1 MLQFQ
6 SIGPK
11 PVQNTVDTGLPF
23 PVQVRCNVNRFATKK
38 EDFMKHATLALLG
51 LATLLSTAACHK
63 AAPVAKKPADTT
75 PVASAPTPA
84 NQPPLTRRDNTLA
97 ATPTAQTPRT
107 DRLTPAERA
116 RLNEILARLNDAL
129 FDYDKATIRED
140 ASTVLKA
147 DVGVIRDILANYP
160 NQKLLIEGNADERGS
175 EEYNLALGDRRARAA
190 QEFLVSMGIPAA
202 QLSLVS
208 YGKERPICT
217 DKTEDCWQRN
227 RRAHVTA
234 AP

>member
-1 MLQFQ
+1 
-6 SIGPK
+6 
-11 PVQNTVDTGLPF
+11 
-23 PVQVRCNVNRFATKK
+23 
-38 EDFMKHATLALLG
+38 MKHATLALLG

-63 AAPVAKKPADTT
+63 AAPVAAKPKDTT
-75 PVASAPTPA
+75 PVASAPAPA
-84 NQPPLTRRDNTLA
+84 QQPPLQQREQAPPPQQTAPAPRGTTM
-97 ATPTAQTPRT
+97 TPQ
-107 DRLTPAERA
+107 ERA
-116 RLNEILARLNDAL
+116 TLNEKLARLNDAL
-129 FDYDKATIRED
+129 FDYDKATIRDD

-190 QEFLVSMGIPAA
+190 QEFLVSMGIPPA

>member
-1 MLQFQ
+1 
-6 SIGPK
+6 
-11 PVQNTVDTGLPF
+11 
-23 PVQVRCNVNRFATKK
+23 
-38 EDFMKHATLALLG
+38 MKHATLALLG

-63 AAPVAKKPADTT
+63 TAPIVQKPKDTT
-75 PVASAPTPA
+75 PVASAPAPAQAAPLQQRTPA
-84 NQPPLTRRDNTLA
+84 PER
-97 ATPTAQTPRT
+97 TPDAPQTPRGPQM
-107 DRLTPAERA
+107 TPQERTT
-116 RLNEILARLNDAL
+116 LNERLARLNDAL
-129 FDYDKATIRED
+129 FDYDKSVIRDD

-190 QEFLVSMGIPAA
+190 QEFLVQMGIPAA

>member
-1 MLQFQ
+1 
-6 SIGPK
+6 
-11 PVQNTVDTGLPF
+11 
-23 PVQVRCNVNRFATKK
+23 
-38 EDFMKHATLALLG
+38 MKNATLAVLG
-51 LATLLSTAACHK
+51 LATLLTTAACHK
-63 AAPVAKKPADTT
+63 TAPVAQKPKDTT
-75 PVASAPTPA
+75 PVASAPAERQAAPLERRETTPA
-84 NQPPLTRRDNTLA
+84 PTQ
-97 ATPTAQTPRT
+97 TAQTPRGPT
-107 DRLTPAERA
+107 MTPQERA
-116 RLNEILARLNDAL
+116 TLNEKLARLNDAL
-129 FDYDKATIRED
+129 FDYDKATIRDD

-160 NQKLLIEGNADERGS
+160 NQKLLVEGNADERGS

>member
-1 MLQFQ
+1 
-6 SIGPK
+6 
-11 PVQNTVDTGLPF
+11 
-23 PVQVRCNVNRFATKK
+23 
-38 EDFMKHATLALLG
+38 MKQGTLALLG

-63 AAPVAKKPADTT
+63 AAPVASKPADTT
-75 PVASAPTPA
+75 PVAQSAPA
-84 NQPPLTRRDNTLA
+84 AQAPPLQQRDTTPA
-97 ATPTAQTPRT
+97 ATPPAPRQENA
-107 DRLTPAERA
+107 RLTPQERA

-129 FDYDKATIRED
+129 FDYDKATIRDD
-140 ASTVLKA
+140 ASTVLKS

-190 QEFLVSMGIPAA
+190 QEFLVQMGIPSN

-208 YGKERPICT
+208 YGKERPVCT

-227 RRAHVTA
+227 RRVHVTA

>member
-1 MLQFQ
+1 
-6 SIGPK
+6 
-11 PVQNTVDTGLPF
+11 
-23 PVQVRCNVNRFATKK
+23 
-38 EDFMKHATLALLG
+38 MKHSTIALLG
-51 LATLLSTAACHK
+51 LALFATAACHK
-63 AAPVAKKPADTT
+63 AKPIAAKPADTT
-75 PVASAPTPA
+75 PVASAPVERPA
-84 NQPPLTRRDNTLA
+84 PPLQQRQTA
-97 ATPTAQTPRT
+97 APPEAPQTPRPGAQ
-107 DRLTPAERA
+107 LTPAERA
-116 RLNEILARLNDAL
+116 TLNEKLAHLNDAL

-175 EEYNLALGDRRARAA
+175 EEYNLALGDRRARAT
-190 QEFLVSMGIPAA
+190 QEFLVQMGIPAA

>member
-1 MLQFQ
+1 
-6 SIGPK
+6 
-11 PVQNTVDTGLPF
+11 
-23 PVQVRCNVNRFATKK
+23 
-38 EDFMKHATLALLG
+38 MKHASLLLLG
-51 LATLLSTAACHK
+51 MATLLSTAACHK
-63 AAPVAKKPADTT
+63 AKPVAAKPADTT
-75 PVASAPTPA
+75 PVASAPVERQAQPLQPRQTPSA
-84 NQPPLTRRDNTLA
+84 PVQ
-97 ATPTAQTPRT
+97 TAQTPRGPNM
-107 DRLTPAERA
+107 TPQERA
-116 RLNEILARLNDAL
+116 TLNEKLAHLNDAL
-129 FDYDKATIRED
+129 FDYDKSVIRDD

-160 NQKLLIEGNADERGS
+160 NQKLLVEGNADERGS

>member
-1 MLQFQ
+1 
-6 SIGPK
+6 
-11 PVQNTVDTGLPF
+11 
-23 PVQVRCNVNRFATKK
+23 
-38 EDFMKHATLALLG
+38 MKHATLALLG
-51 LATLLSTAACHK
+51 LATLLTTAACHK
-63 AAPVAKKPADTT
+63 AAPVAQKPKDTT
-75 PVASAPTPA
+75 PVASAPAQTAAAPLQQRPA
-84 NQPPLTRRDNTLA
+84 P
-97 ATPTAQTPRT
+97 ATPTPTAPTPRGPVM
-107 DRLTPAERA
+107 TPQERA
-116 RLNEILARLNDAL
+116 TLNEKLARLNDAL
-129 FDYDKATIRED
+129 FDYDKSVIRDD

>member
-1 MLQFQ
+1 
-6 SIGPK
+6 
-11 PVQNTVDTGLPF
+11 
-23 PVQVRCNVNRFATKK
+23 
-38 EDFMKHATLALLG
+38 MKHASLALLG
-51 LATLLSTAACHK
+51 MATLLSTAACHK
-63 AAPVAKKPADTT
+63 TAPVASKPADTT
-75 PVASAPTPA
+75 PVASAPAQRQT
-84 NQPPLTRRDNTLA
+84 QPLQQRPTGSA
-97 ATPTAQTPRT
+97 PVQTAQTPRGPNM
-107 DRLTPAERA
+107 TPRERA
-116 RLNEILARLNDAL
+116 TLNEKLAHLNDAL
-129 FDYDKATIRED
+129 FDYDKSVIRDD

-160 NQKLLIEGNADERGS
+160 NQKLLVEGNADERGS

>member
-1 MLQFQ
+1 
-6 SIGPK
+6 
-11 PVQNTVDTGLPF
+11 
-23 PVQVRCNVNRFATKK
+23 
-38 EDFMKHATLALLG
+38 MKHASLALLG

-63 AAPVAKKPADTT
+63 AAPVASKPADTT
-75 PVASAPTPA
+75 PVASAPPERQA
-84 NQPPLTRRDNTLA
+84 APMQQRNNTVA
-97 ATPTAQTPRT
+97 PTQTAQTPRGT
-107 DRLTPAERA
+107 ALTPEER
-116 RLNEILARLNDAL
+116 RTLNESLARLNDAL
-129 FDYDKATIRED
+129 FDYDKSTIRDD

-208 YGKERPICT
+208 YGKERPVCT

>member
-1 MLQFQ
+1 MA
-6 SIGPK
+6 S
-11 PVQNTVDTGLPF
+11 
-23 PVQVRCNVNRFATKK
+23 
-38 EDFMKHATLALLG
+38 
-51 LATLLSTAACHK
+51 
-63 AAPVAKKPADTT
+63 KPADTT
-75 PVASAPTPA
+75 PVAAAPVERQTAPLQQRASAP
-84 NQPPLTRRDNTLA
+84 PP
-97 ATPTAQTPRT
+97 AQTPQTPRGT
-107 DRLTPAERA
+107 ALTPEERKT
-116 RLNEILARLNDAL
+116 LNESLARLNDAL
-129 FDYDKATIRED
+129 FDYDKSVIRED

>member
-1 MLQFQ
+1 
-6 SIGPK
+6 
-11 PVQNTVDTGLPF
+11 
-23 PVQVRCNVNRFATKK
+23 
-38 EDFMKHATLALLG
+38 
-51 LATLLSTAACHK
+51 
-63 AAPVAKKPADTT
+63 
-75 PVASAPTPA
+75 
-84 NQPPLTRRDNTLA
+84 
-97 ATPTAQTPRT
+97 
-107 DRLTPAERA
+107 LTPAERV

-129 FDYDKATIRED
+129 FDYDKATIRDD

-160 NQKLLIEGNADERGS
+160 SQKLLIEGNADERGS

-190 QEFLVSMGIPAA
+190 QEFLTQMGIPAS
-202 QLSLVS
+202 QLALVS

-227 RRAHVTA
+227 RRVHVTA